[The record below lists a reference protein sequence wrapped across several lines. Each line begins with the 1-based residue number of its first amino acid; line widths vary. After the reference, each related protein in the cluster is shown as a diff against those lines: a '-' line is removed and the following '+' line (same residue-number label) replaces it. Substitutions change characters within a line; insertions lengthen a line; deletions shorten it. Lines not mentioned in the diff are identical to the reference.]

1 MRSHANRVRTGRLG
15 DVLELLL
22 AAILETNVQ
31 LAFHFAVHLLGDQD
45 AARIGDPLQPD
56 SNGDPVAVEITIL
69 PNDNVTK
76 VEPNAQ
82 PQGTTSGREMILYLN
97 RASHGG
103 QRTREF
109 GERAVTRSLDKSS
122 FV

>member
-1 MRSHANRVRTGRLG
+1 MRPRAYRVRTDRLG

-22 AAILETNVQ
+22 AAILEANVQ

-69 PNDNVTK
+69 PNGNVTK
-76 VEPNAQ
+76 VEPEA
-82 PQGTTSGREMILYLN
+82 
-97 RASHGG
+97 
-103 QRTREF
+103 
-109 GERAVTRSLDKSS
+109 
-122 FV
+122 